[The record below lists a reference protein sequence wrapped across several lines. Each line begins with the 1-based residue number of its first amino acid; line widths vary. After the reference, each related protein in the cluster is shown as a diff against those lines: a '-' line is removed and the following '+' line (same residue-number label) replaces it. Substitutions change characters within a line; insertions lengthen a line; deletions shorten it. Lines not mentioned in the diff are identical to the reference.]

1 MHGDA
6 CAIEHHTPSDSRQ
19 QVRAVARKRGTSQS
33 SLIAHLV
40 EMGLAAEE
48 KQIDRLLAFA
58 GVIDGPA
65 DLSETIDETV
75 YGR

>member
-1 MHGDA
+1 
-6 CAIEHHTPSDSRQ
+6 
-19 QVRAVARKRGTSQS
+19 
-33 SLIAHLV
+33 
-40 EMGLAAEE
+40 MGLAAEE

-58 GVIDGPA
+58 GVIDGPV